1 MGGKGKS
8 IVIVE
13 DKESSDAGAAA
24 ADNVQK
30 EQLRYVIVF
39 PYALLGD
46 ALHCPSYK
54 LPRLACPSPS
64 SPPRHEHCAP
74 CPPPHVIL

>member
-13 DKESSDAGAAA
+13 DKEGSDAGAAA

-30 EQLRYVIVF
+30 EQLRYVIVLS
-39 PYALLGD
+39 YALLYVPSMGVFD
-46 ALHCPSYK
+46 ALHCPS
-54 LPRLACPSPS
+54 
-64 SPPRHEHCAP
+64 
-74 CPPPHVIL
+74 